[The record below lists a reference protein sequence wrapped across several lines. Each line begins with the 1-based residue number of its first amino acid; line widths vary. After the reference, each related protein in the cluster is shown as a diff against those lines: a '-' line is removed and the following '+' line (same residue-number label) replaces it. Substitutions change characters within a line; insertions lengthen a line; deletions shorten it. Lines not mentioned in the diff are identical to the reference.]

1 MVFSSI
7 NLSTFS
13 FIHLLPVTIFFGE
26 EECPHNS
33 ERDKEGRN
41 SFLNGRSDGGTE
53 SILECQILNWWKHLC
68 SWFTLSWSLY
78 YKGQNMERYE
88 IWKWV
93 IVPSS
98 VGCAQFHWRYTHFT
112 CWLYPRLHFDN
123 NIKCLKQDPTN
134 IVSFSYSFCKTQLT
148 LFNLWPSQ
156 ATGLPF

>member
-26 EECPHNS
+26 EECPYNS

-41 SFLNGRSDGGTE
+41 SFLNGRSDGGMG

-78 YKGQNMERYE
+78 YEGQNIPKLGK
-88 IWKWV
+88 IWDLKMSNCSQLSRLRT
-93 IVPSS
+93 ISLHIEDTS
-98 VGCAQFHWRYTHFT
+98 ILCVGFIRDCILTTTSNVSNRTHS
-112 CWLYPRLHFDN
+112 CLQHF
-123 NIKCLKQDPTN
+123 IRM
-134 IVSFSYSFCKTQLT
+134 
-148 LFNLWPSQ
+148 
-156 ATGLPF
+156 G